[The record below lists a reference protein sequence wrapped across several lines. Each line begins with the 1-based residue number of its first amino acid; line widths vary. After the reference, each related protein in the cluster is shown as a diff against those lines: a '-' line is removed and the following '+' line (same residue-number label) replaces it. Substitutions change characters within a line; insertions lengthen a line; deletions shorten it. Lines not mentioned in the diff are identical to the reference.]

1 MKGSDLIRYAVVL
14 ATLAYLF
21 GGEDGPRPPKPEP
34 CVVVPDYNGPLMALS
49 NAGKEMEPDDRRWLS
64 DAFLSAGAMVAN
76 DSQELIKSTS
86 QQQDIVLAT
95 LTFDYGGQ
103 YVPQKKYASVSAEV
117 EKQMIECIGTEVK
130 SVTPSDNLK
139 FADCLKEMGK
149 ALQ

>member
-21 GGEDGPRPPKPEP
+21 GGDGGPRPPKPEP
-34 CVVVPDYNGPLMALS
+34 CVVVPDYTGPMTVLS
-49 NAGKEMEPDDRRWLS
+49 NASKDMEPEDRRWLS
-64 DAFLSAGAMVAN
+64 DAFQAAGAMVAN

-103 YVPQKKYASVSAEV
+103 YVPQKKYAAVSAEV
-117 EKQMIECIGTEVK
+117 EQQMVSCIGTEVK
-130 SVTPSDNLK
+130 SVTPSDNQK
-139 FADCLKEMGK
+139 FADCLKEMSK
-149 ALQ
+149 AIR